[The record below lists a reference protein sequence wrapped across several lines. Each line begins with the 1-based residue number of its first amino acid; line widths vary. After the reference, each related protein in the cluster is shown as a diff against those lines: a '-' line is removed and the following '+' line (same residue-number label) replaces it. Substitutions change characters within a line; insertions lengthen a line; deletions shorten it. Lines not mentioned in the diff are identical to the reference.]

1 MTGDGVN
8 DTVAL
13 RRADVGFAMGS
24 GADVAKEAA
33 DIIVLDDNFAST
45 TKAVLYGRT
54 IFKSIRKFIVHQST
68 INLSSMIIVF
78 MGPFLG
84 FDFPLTLIQ
93 LLWVNLVMDTL
104 AALAFGGEPPLMRY
118 MDERPIERRAPIIS
132 PYMWTAIVAN
142 GFFIATMSIFFL
154 TNDSIEHLFVRNGHK
169 DHEVFLTA
177 FFCFFIFIT
186 NINAFNVRTHKTNLL
201 ENLWDNKNF
210 VVVESS
216 IFIVQIVFTYI
227 GGSWLRTVGLQFH
240 EWIIIIFLALL
251 VVPFDLFRKTFIV
264 PRIERRLRVFL
275 GLNRP
280 RRGED
285 PRLEMV

>member
-33 DIIVLDDNFAST
+33 DIIILDDNFSSI

-68 INLSSMIIVF
+68 INLSSMVIVF

-104 AALAFGGEPPLMRY
+104 AALAFGGEPPLARY

-142 GFFIATMSIFFL
+142 GLFIAFLSIFFL
-154 TNDSIEHLFVRNGHK
+154 THDWVENLFVRNGK
-169 DHEVFLTA
+169 TDHSVFLTA

-201 ENLWDNKNF
+201 ENLFDNTNF
-210 VVVESS
+210 VLVESF
-216 IFIVQIVFTYI
+216 IFVVQIVFTYI

-240 EWIIIIFLALL
+240 EWFMIVLMALSII
-251 VVPFDLFRKTFIV
+251 PFDVFRKTILV
-264 PRIERRLRVFL
+264 PRIEGPLRTYLGIARNRRD
-275 GLNRP
+275 
-280 RRGED
+280 EH
-285 PRLEMV
+285 RLEMV